1 VRHHARTV
9 DHVTAVMPGERLSPD
24 PMPSERVAV
33 RRRFLMCSPVHF
45 AVEYAINAWMTPGVV
60 VDTALAVRQ
69 WEGLR
74 DTYRALG
81 HEVHELP
88 PVPGLPD
95 MVFAA
100 NGAFVV
106 DGVAVG
112 ARFAHPERAGE
123 APAHATWLQANG
135 FGAVVP
141 TGDVH
146 EGEGDLTVVGDLVLA
161 GTGFRTQ
168 RGAHAEIQERTGR
181 PVVGLDLV
189 DPRFYHLDTALFPL
203 DDRTI
208 SWFPPAFSPGS
219 QAVLRRLF
227 PDALEADEADALVLG
242 LNSVSD
248 GRHVVLPAA
257 ATGLAAQLSARGF
270 VPVPVEL
277 GELLKGG
284 GGPKCCTSEL
294 RG

>member
-1 VRHHARTV
+1 MT
-9 DHVTAVMPGERLSPD
+9 GECLAPD
-24 PMPSERVAV
+24 PVSSDRVAV

-69 WEGLR
+69 WETLR
-74 DTYRALG
+74 DTYRDLG
-81 HEVHELP
+81 HQVFELA

-106 DGVAVG
+106 DGIAVG
-112 ARFAHPERAGE
+112 ARFAHAERAGE

-135 FGAVVP
+135 FGEVVP
-141 TGDVH
+141 TAAVH

-168 RGAHAEIQERTGR
+168 RDAHAEIQERTGR
-181 PVVGLDLV
+181 PVIGLDLV

-203 DDRTI
+203 DDTTVA
-208 SWFPPAFSPGS
+208 WFPPAFSAGS

-227 PDALEADEADALVLG
+227 PDSLEAGESDALVLG

-257 ATGLAAQLSARGF
+257 ATGLSAQLVERGF

-294 RG
+294 RH

>member
-1 VRHHARTV
+1 MS
-9 DHVTAVMPGERLSPD
+9 DVTAVLTGERLAPE
-24 PMPSERVAV
+24 PSSSDRIAT
-33 RRRFLMCSPVHF
+33 RRRFLMCRPEHF
-45 AVEYAINAWMTPGVV
+45 AVEYAINAWMTPGAV

-69 WEGLR
+69 WEALR

-81 HEVHELP
+81 HEVHELE
-88 PVPGLPD
+88 PVQGLPD

-106 DGVAVG
+106 DGRAVG
-112 ARFAHPERAGE
+112 ARFRHAERADE
-123 APAHATWLQANG
+123 APVHAAWLEANG
-135 FGAVVP
+135 FGKVTP
-141 TGDVH
+141 TEHVH

-161 GTGFRTQ
+161 GTGFRTE
-168 RGAHAEIQERTGR
+168 RAAHAEIQERTGR
-181 PVVGLDLV
+181 PVISLDLV

-203 DDRTI
+203 DDTTVA
-208 SWFPPAFSPGS
+208 WFPGAFSPGS

-227 PDALEADEADALVLG
+227 PDALEATEADALVLG

-248 GRHVVLPAA
+248 GRNVVVPAA

>member
-1 VRHHARTV
+1 
-9 DHVTAVMPGERLSPD
+9 MPGERLSPD

-33 RRRFLMCSPVHF
+33 RRRFLMCSPAHF

-69 WEGLR
+69 WEVLR
-74 DTYRALG
+74 DTYRDLG
-81 HEVHELP
+81 HEVFELE

-106 DGVAVG
+106 DGRAVG

-123 APAHATWLQANG
+123 APAHAAWLQANG
-135 FGAVVP
+135 FGEVVP
-141 TGDVH
+141 TADVH

-181 PVVGLDLV
+181 PVIGLDLV

-203 DDRTI
+203 DDTTVA
-208 SWFPPAFSPGS
+208 WFPGAFSPGS

-227 PDALEADEADALVLG
+227 PDGVEASEADALVLG

-248 GRHVVLPAA
+248 GRHVVVPAA
-257 ATGLAAQLSARGF
+257 ATGLAAQLAARGF

-277 GELLKGG
+277 SELLKGG

>member
-1 VRHHARTV
+1 
-9 DHVTAVMPGERLSPD
+9 MPGERLAPEPAPD
-24 PMPSERVAV
+24 ERIAV
-33 RRRFLMCSPVHF
+33 RRRFLMCRPAYF
-45 AVEYAINAWMTPGVV
+45 AVEYAINAWMTPGAV
-60 VDTALAVRQ
+60 VDTGLAVRQ
-69 WEGLR
+69 WESLR

-81 HEVHELP
+81 HTVEELE

-106 DGVAVG
+106 DGTAVG
-112 ARFAHPERAGE
+112 ARFRHPERAGE
-123 APAHATWLQANG
+123 APAHAAWLAANG
-135 FGAVVP
+135 FGEVTP
-141 TGDVH
+141 TEHVH
-146 EGEGDLTVVGDLVLA
+146 EGEGDLTVVGPWVLA
-161 GTGFRTQ
+161 GTGFRTE

-181 PVVGLDLV
+181 PVISLELV

-203 DDRTI
+203 DDTTVA
-208 SWFPPAFSPGS
+208 WYPGAFSPGS

-227 PDALEADEADALVLG
+227 PDGVEADEADALVLG

-257 ATGLAAQLSARGF
+257 ATGLAARLTERGF

-294 RG
+294 RA